1 MVTAL
6 GILASLAFGFVA
18 GRIWQIRRDELERR
32 VGSAV
37 PPVARV
43 PLPTDC

>member
-18 GRIWQIRRDELERR
+18 GRIWQFRCDELARR
-32 VGSAV
+32 VTV
-37 PPVARV
+37 PPIARI
-43 PLPTDC
+43 PLATDAQA